1 MEIII
6 NDKPCGFVFNLHAI
20 EQLDKVE
27 GQDQSVFA
35 FLASIVS
42 GGYSGWRFENQK
54 EPDFKKNYPEVSFKE
69 FSQWLNKANYE
80 EKEKAELEA
89 VMNAWKESE
98 AYKKWVK
105 TSSKEAKKKK

>member
-35 FLASIVS
+35 FLASIVCRRIS
-42 GGYSGWRFENQK
+42 ADGDLKIRFEA
-54 EPDFKKNYPEVSFKE
+54 DF
-69 FSQWLNKANYE
+69 
-80 EKEKAELEA
+80 EKELSLKYLL
-89 VMNAWKESE
+89 
-98 AYKKWVK
+98 
-105 TSSKEAKKKK
+105 SKSDPMAQ

>member
-1 MEIII
+1 MTYW
-6 NDKPCGFVFNLHAI
+6 
-20 EQLDKVE
+20 LD
-27 GQDQSVFA
+27 
-35 FLASIVS
+35 
-42 GGYSGWRFENQK
+42 
-54 EPDFKKNYPEVSFKE
+54 
-69 FSQWLNKANYE
+69 KANYE

>member
-6 NDKPCGFVFNLHAI
+6 NDTKCGFIFNLHAI
-20 EQLDKVE
+20 EYLDKVKQQ
-27 GQDQSVFA
+27 GSVFA
-35 FLASIVS
+35 FLASIVW
-42 GGYSGWRFENQK
+42 GGYQGWRFAKQFEA
-54 EPDFKKNYPEVSFKE
+54 DFEKNFSEVSFE
-69 FSQWLNKANYE
+69 QMTYWLDKANYE
-80 EKEKAELEA
+80 EKEKAELEG